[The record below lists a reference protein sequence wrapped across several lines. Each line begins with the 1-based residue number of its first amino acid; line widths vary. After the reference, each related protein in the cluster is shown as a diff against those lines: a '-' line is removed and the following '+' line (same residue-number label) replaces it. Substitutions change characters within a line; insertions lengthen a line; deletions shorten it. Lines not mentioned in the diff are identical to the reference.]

1 MTFRRIALRSAG
13 IVVSIALV
21 AAACGSSTPP
31 GAEIAPQDPI
41 LVATGA
47 DLYRASC
54 ASCHGVDMRGTDEGP
69 SLLSEIYEPGHHA
82 DISFLFA
89 VQRGVQAHHWSFGD
103 MEPIEG
109 LSEQEVAAIV
119 AFVRDAQ
126 LREGFESY
134 PP

>member
-1 MTFRRIALRSAG
+1 MKFRRIALRSAG
-13 IVVSIALV
+13 ILVAIASV
-21 AAACGSSTPP
+21 AAACSSSTPP
-31 GAEIAPQDPI
+31 GADIAPQDPA

-47 DLYRASC
+47 DLYGASC

-82 DISFLFA
+82 DISFLLA
-89 VQRGVQAHHWSFGD
+89 VQRGVRAHHWSFGN
-103 MEPIEG
+103 MKPIES
-109 LSEQEVAAIV
+109 LDEQDVAAIV

-126 LREGFESY
+126 REEGFESY